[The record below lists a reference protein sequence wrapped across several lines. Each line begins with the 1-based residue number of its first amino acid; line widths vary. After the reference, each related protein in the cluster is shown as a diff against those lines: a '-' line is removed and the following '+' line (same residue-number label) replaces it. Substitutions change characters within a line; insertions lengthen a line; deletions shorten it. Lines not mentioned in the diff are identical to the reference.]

1 MDNKHNHEHCKHE
14 GHLHYCEH
22 CDVVWCDACG
32 QEYPE
37 KVTTYIYTG
46 TSGLTYPYPYADKPT
61 EPYKVTFTTDHTLHT
76 P

>member
-32 QEYPE
+32 QEFPE
-37 KVTTYIYTG
+37 KVVQTIYNG
-46 TSGLTYPYPYADKPT
+46 GWTYPTPMPKMP
-61 EPYKVTFTTDHTLHT
+61 EPYRVTIT
-76 P
+76 